1 MKLMSLMR
9 FSEVVAKKAD
19 YPDVYE
25 RARRDISDRIW
36 GGLCDNFWFSDHG
49 IDALKAYTDGDGL
62 SDEILIEFFDDI
74 GYILFDGQG
83 RLWERWS
90 D

>member
-9 FSEVVAKKAD
+9 FSEIVAKKTD
-19 YPDVYE
+19 YPGIYE
-25 RARRDISDRIW
+25 RARADITDRIC
-36 GGLCDNFWFSDHG
+36 GGLCDNFWFDEHN
-49 IDALKAYTDGDGL
+49 IDALEEETGAGL
-62 SDEILIEFFDDI
+62 PDETLIAFFDDI
-74 GYILFDGQG
+74 GYILFDEQG

>member
-1 MKLMSLMR
+1 MKLMSLMS

-36 GGLCDNFWFSDHG
+36 GGLCDNFWFNDHG
-49 IDALKAYTDGDGL
+49 IDALKEEDGAGL
-62 SDEILIEFFDDI
+62 PDETLMMFFDDI
-74 GYILFDGQG
+74 GYILFDEQG